1 MELRHHDKIDK
12 QQCQG
17 HHFGHLPDHLG
28 HLGGFTGNFSG
39 AAIWQVQCF
48 QLGAQITGDQG
59 GVVAFGG
66 IAGHADLA
74 GAVFARNGRIGVA
87 VGAGGKLAQGMGLVH
102 GVTVIVGGRCDE
114 LHLEQIV
121 QVRGIGLI
129 HNRHIIGIAAHFQG
143 GCGGIGAELCGDLLV
158 HLRHR
163 QAKAHGFVLINDD
176 MHLLVAGFLPV
187 GDILDAVHAVQ
198 QVHHLLAGGGQ
209 AVQVLAVDVHLHAA
223 AGQCAHIHAAGA
235 DVHFAV
241 QVSGVIGDL
250 LLDGLAVAGALVS
263 QQNIIGKAGVVRG
276 ALSAGHHQHAAGAVA
291 AAGHGAH
298 RFHAVN
304 VGNGVHHG
312 VCGGKGIL
320 FFGIRRHRYRNRK
333 LVGAHI
339 RDEHHAHGGNAPDR
353 YGQQHD
359 RQCERDGLAL

>member
-17 HHFGHLPDHLG
+17 HHFGHLLDHLG

-48 QLGAQITGDQG
+48 QLGAQLTGDQG

-102 GVTVIVGGRCDE
+102 GVAVIVGGRCDE

-187 GDILDAVHAVQ
+187 RDILDAVHAVQ

-241 QVSGVIGDL
+241 QVSGVISDL

-276 ALSAGHHQHAAGAVA
+276 ALSAGHH
-291 AAGHGAH
+291 
-298 RFHAVN
+298 
-304 VGNGVHHG
+304 
-312 VCGGKGIL
+312 
-320 FFGIRRHRYRNRK
+320 
-333 LVGAHI
+333 
-339 RDEHHAHGGNAPDR
+339 
-353 YGQQHD
+353 
-359 RQCERDGLAL
+359 